1 MKTTNILFS
10 VFVSIISI
18 FMLTSCSTLERSFGR
33 SIGMAERGMQVAN
46 AYERQIRYY
55 KAQSPYQRSHNGTSI
70 VYAYNRSTTRTLSW
84 YDTMVENTGGS
95 VKVYSLRGGK
105 KLVKRI
111 PKGYHATYNF
121 PVTVKYPYSGELD
134 RLTLQIVTIPG
145 NTYVYLKRGAG
156 NLESYSMR

>member
-1 MKTTNILFS
+1 MKTKNILFEI
-10 VFVSIISI
+10 VGIISLLL
-18 FMLTSCSTLERSFGR
+18 LTSCGALESSIGR
-33 SIGMAERGMQVAN
+33 SIGLAERGMQVAN
-46 AYERQIRYY
+46 AYERQYRYY

-70 VYAYNRSTTRTLSW
+70 VYAYQRSTTRSLSW
-84 YDTMVENTGGS
+84 YDTMVENRGGS
-95 VKVYSLRGGK
+95 VNVYTLRGGK
-105 KLVKRI
+105 KLLRRI

-145 NTYVYLKRGAG
+145 NNKKKKKRGAG